1 MYIHFGHV
9 QESEGFIDES
19 VVLQLERSSL
29 EDIAVAYARFQ
40 SSDLLFI
47 RIRPTLS

>member
-19 VVLQLERSSL
+19 VLQLERSSL